1 MRTTNVYGKNCLITM
16 HFSKIKYM
24 TVILCSPKNRFQC
37 VGGLLAAA
45 GFTMLCGSTQCTL
58 LFWVVETQMWIL
70 VL

>member
-1 MRTTNVYGKNCLITM
+1 MRTTNVFGKNCLITM

-45 GFTMLCGSTQCTL
+45 AGFTMSCGSTQCTL
-58 LFWVVETQMWIL
+58 LL
-70 VL
+70 GL